1 VFYWKKRRHR
11 GLYQKTRLTKTP
23 ARPHLIKHIGTG
35 FPHTTVR
42 LLAPRQ
48 QSVPGS
54 GAMSL
59 YQFLSLHRCCSNVPS
74 FWRDKRLN
82 THTHILETSWPTTGL
97 SWCAW
102 KTANLWCSVSVSLI
116 SWLPNFKEKARQ
128 RNRQAKYLK
137 HEYFNNIAG
146 NIHRCFVF
154 INRLSC
160 KRNAVRRR
168 RAILM
173 MSYIAEPV
181 FAPGKG
187 HSASVRMQSL
197 L

>member
-1 VFYWKKRRHR
+1 VFYWKKEATQRIISENSIN
-11 GLYQKTRLTKTP
+11 KTP

-35 FPHTTVR
+35 F
-42 LLAPRQ
+42 
-48 QSVPGS
+48 
-54 GAMSL
+54 
-59 YQFLSLHRCCSNVPS
+59 PS

-102 KTANLWCSVSVSLI
+102 KTANLRCSVSVSLI